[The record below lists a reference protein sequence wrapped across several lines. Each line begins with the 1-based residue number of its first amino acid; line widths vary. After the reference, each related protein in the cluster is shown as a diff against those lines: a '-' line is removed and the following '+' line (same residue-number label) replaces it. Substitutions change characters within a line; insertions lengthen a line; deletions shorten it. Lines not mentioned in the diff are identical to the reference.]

1 MQSKNKH
8 DIDTLQYVASLSKAV
23 SINTKKIKEL
33 ATEIVAYASRN
44 HLNENFNEVAR
55 SYVRLSTEF
64 HPDKDDK
71 RAADW
76 LFVLNTLNFA
86 LWTRKNMKEWKVDGF
101 TGYMALCVAI
111 KKAIDDGK
119 PMWDPKFY
127 TKLKVGEMVQIFKG
141 DDNIIMPHILRR
153 LTILQEVGK
162 VLLDRYDGSFA
173 NCIKLCKGNSIELM
187 INIHHVFPSYHD
199 VIKYCER
206 EVCLYTKARTLISDI
221 WAYFDKEHE
230 LWIEMKGT
238 KHSTIFADYR
248 IFQVFHHF
256 NVLVYNKEFF
266 DLLEK
271 EVRLCTKAKLLIS
284 DLQTYFPISSKS
296 SIKTSTLLKDYRA
309 AQVLLHFGVIRY
321 TESLQFLLRNCIML
335 RHGDIEELQIRCCL
349 IYAIQMVCDKVRK
362 MCAEYTGRMTAQ
374 NTRMSHILT
383 IVDNFI
389 FHYQMKNSDHLME
402 TVPFY
407 YIRTTMY

>member
-271 EVRLCTKAKLLIS
+271 EEFIT
-284 DLQTYFPISSKS
+284 
-296 SIKTSTLLKDYRA
+296 
-309 AQVLLHFGVIRY
+309 
-321 TESLQFLLRNCIML
+321 
-335 RHGDIEELQIRCCL
+335 HGCREEVEIRCCSLL
-349 IYAIQMVCDKVRK
+349 IIRYLRKTVMEMLPNLKRIPKSEWSGFDCACLIDNFLWDHLQQNIGQLKKNVLCKVRT
-362 MCAEYTGRMTAQ
+362 ESY
-374 NTRMSHILT
+374 
-383 IVDNFI
+383 
-389 FHYQMKNSDHLME
+389 
-402 TVPFY
+402 
-407 YIRTTMY
+407 